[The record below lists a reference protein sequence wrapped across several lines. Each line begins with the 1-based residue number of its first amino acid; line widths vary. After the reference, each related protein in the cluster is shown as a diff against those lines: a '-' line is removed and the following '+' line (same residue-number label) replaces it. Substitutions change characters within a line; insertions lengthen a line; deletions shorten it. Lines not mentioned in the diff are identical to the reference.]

1 MAFTLVELLVV
12 IAIVGVLV
20 ALLLPAVQAARE
32 AARRQGCQ
40 NNLKQWALAMQNH
53 ASATSALPEGNRGN
67 PRRTWVVYTWPYIE
81 NQTIASRFD
90 KTKGFFEPP
99 NTYINSLQGTYAQT
113 APVYYCPSDRPGALW
128 KGDKYWRA
136 RGNYVINWGN
146 MAVPRNDADPT
157 QSEKLGIAPFS
168 YADFKSPSAPKT
180 TKLAEITD
188 GTSNT
193 MLMSEVIMANND
205 EDFDIRGDM
214 LNDDWPC
221 DMYMTI
227 NTPNTTVPDVS
238 GFQPA
243 VPDPDDPPYTSAGS
257 AHSHK
262 AARSRHPGGV
272 HAAFADGSVRIIQDG
287 VSQVVWRAMGTMNG
301 EEVVQPE

>member
-1 MAFTLVELLVV
+1 
-12 IAIVGVLV
+12 
-20 ALLLPAVQAARE
+20 
-32 AARRQGCQ
+32 
-40 NNLKQWALAMQNH
+40 
-53 ASATSALPEGNRGN
+53 
-67 PRRTWVVYTWPYIE
+67 
-81 NQTIASRFD
+81 
-90 KTKGFFEPP
+90 
-99 NTYINSLQGTYAQT
+99 
-113 APVYYCPSDRPGALW
+113 
-128 KGDKYWRA
+128 
-136 RGNYVINWGN
+136 
-146 MAVPRNDADPT
+146 
-157 QSEKLGIAPFS
+157 
-168 YADFKSPSAPKT
+168 
-180 TKLAEITD
+180 
-188 GTSNT
+188 